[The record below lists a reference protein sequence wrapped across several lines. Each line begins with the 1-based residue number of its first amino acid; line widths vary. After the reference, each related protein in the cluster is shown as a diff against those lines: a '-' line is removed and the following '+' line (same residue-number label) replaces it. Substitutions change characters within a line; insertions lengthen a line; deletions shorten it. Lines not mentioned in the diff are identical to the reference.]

1 MMVDKKRKSRNG
13 ATETRKK
20 KKTSNKK
27 KIESKDNRVRRGPH
41 LPNAIR
47 REVDRFSRSGE
58 GESASDDEQVD
69 FDDGVRN
76 DFYEYEED
84 VPEEETM
91 KNKRFDPV
99 ENYQFELPENFQDVN
114 VTSDEDDE
122 DDNLEGDDEDETEDE
137 GRHARM
143 LEEITGLPSDAFGGK
158 KKKDFI
164 ISEAYPE
171 SEYNPSG
178 DILDG
183 DGRISIEDLMD
194 PLHGK
199 TGFSKLRKNLHRMD
213 KKSIHAPLPKTDQ
226 DRIERKA
233 AYEQSK
239 KDITKW
245 EPVVKRNREASTL
258 YFDEDV
264 DLGFSTI
271 GAIASG
277 FRPRTD
283 FEKKIASFVNQNEV
297 VDAHKNDGARL
308 LELNKISVEE
318 MKDRQERLAKMRS
331 FLFAHEMKA
340 KRIKKIKSKTYHR
353 LLKKDRKKAA
363 EAAFQMDPEAA
374 KEQAMKQE
382 FKRAEE
388 RMTLKHKNSSKWA
401 KRILQRGLQ
410 VQDDATREAFNEQL
424 NQHAALTRKMNS
436 VKESSDSDESSDDDD
451 SDDMSAGSDQDKTSK
466 LLTKAKEK
474 TMKVLQGDE
483 ELPKSGVLS
492 LPFMVRGLKKR
503 KEEAD
508 EEAKRAL
515 EEYDSS
521 LTQLEDKNMSGS
533 FDKGASSGRRT
544 FGIPKKIVSET
555 SKKQKSDNYYGN
567 SDSED
572 DFDAKEEDVTEHNQ
586 DYKSLRE
593 VEVDPNLL
601 REEFGMSQDSV
612 FKSFEDAENP
622 EPKSTYEVAF
632 LASNSWKKMRQPS
645 DTNKKNGSSNSIL
658 QSGVTIETVEHDQ
671 NTEESGDDDDA
682 SDSDSGG
689 EMVDGI
695 LSSGPKSA
703 AYELPSQAELI
714 QRAFAGDDVEE
725 EFEKDKEAVLDE
737 ENPEPEKPVLLPGWG
752 QWTNVQ
758 KKKGL
763 PSWMVQEHEIAKNK
777 RLESLK
783 KRKDAHLNNVIIS
796 EKLDRKAEKLHTKT
810 LPYPFTST
818 EVFEQSIRMP
828 IGPEF
833 NPATAVGAL
842 NRPEVVK
849 RAGLNIKP
857 IQYEDMS
864 VRERVEAR
872 KRDAQKQRNG
882 KDKSRSMKK
891 TTAKV

>member
-27 KIESKDNRVRRGPH
+27 KIESKENRVRRGPH

-47 REVDRFSRSGE
+47 REVDQFSRSGE
-58 GESASDDEQVD
+58 GESASDDERVD

-122 DDNLEGDDEDETEDE
+122 DDNLEGDDEDEIEDE

-612 FKSFEDAENP
+612 FK
-622 EPKSTYEVAF
+622 
-632 LASNSWKKMRQPS
+632 
-645 DTNKKNGSSNSIL
+645 
-658 QSGVTIETVEHDQ
+658 
-671 NTEESGDDDDA
+671 
-682 SDSDSGG
+682 
-689 EMVDGI
+689 
-695 LSSGPKSA
+695 
-703 AYELPSQAELI
+703 
-714 QRAFAGDDVEE
+714 
-725 EFEKDKEAVLDE
+725 
-737 ENPEPEKPVLLPGWG
+737 
-752 QWTNVQ
+752 
-758 KKKGL
+758 
-763 PSWMVQEHEIAKNK
+763 
-777 RLESLK
+777 
-783 KRKDAHLNNVIIS
+783 VI
-796 EKLDRKAEKLHTKT
+796 
-810 LPYPFTST
+810 
-818 EVFEQSIRMP
+818 
-828 IGPEF
+828 
-833 NPATAVGAL
+833 N
-842 NRPEVVK
+842 
-849 RAGLNIKP
+849 
-857 IQYEDMS
+857 
-864 VRERVEAR
+864 
-872 KRDAQKQRNG
+872 
-882 KDKSRSMKK
+882 
-891 TTAKV
+891 